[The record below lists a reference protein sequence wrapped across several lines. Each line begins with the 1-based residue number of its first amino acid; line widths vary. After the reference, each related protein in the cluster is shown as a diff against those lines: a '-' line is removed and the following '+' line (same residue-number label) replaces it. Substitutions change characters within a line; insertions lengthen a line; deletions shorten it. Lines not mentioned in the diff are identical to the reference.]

1 MDVLLPGSGRGSRSA
16 GAGPATQRD
25 RLAAETAAPARHS
38 SALGFGFQ
46 IAAEPLWLG
55 PETTE
60 DLKALSKRE
69 GIPLFATLLAA
80 FQTLLYRETGREDI
94 SVGVVLSSREK
105 AAGDF
110 PGLPMVP
117 CAGRAEFADD
127 PPFRDLLRRTRIE
140 WSTTAPPLPAAAA
153 PANTDQAGDLSRLAT
168 VSFGFG
174 GGFPSEWPAERC
186 DLAISLFEE
195 GGGLRGVLH
204 YDSEIL
210 EASAVECLQGHFLAL
225 LTGLAA
231 QPDQRVSRVPL
242 LTPEERRRILVEWND
257 TRVDLSRA
265 PLPRLFEAQV
275 ERTPDR
281 IAVEFQGRR
290 LTYRELDARANAL
303 ALRLKELGVG
313 PEVLVGVFVER
324 SAEMLVALLAVL
336 KAGGAYVPMDP
347 AYPKER
353 LAHILEDSAAAVVIT
368 EKSLAGALPARVHRI
383 FLEESIAEAP
393 SPPPQ
398 RVSSDGLAYVIYT
411 SGSTGRPKGVL
422 VTHGSL
428 TNLLL
433 SMGVRPGIDSDDVL
447 LAVTTLSFD
456 IAGLELYL
464 PLVLGARLVVASR
477 QTASDGD
484 SLANELERCR
494 ATVMQATPATW
505 RMLLE
510 SGWRG
515 RPGLKVLCGGEAM
528 SPELARRLS
537 EVSGSVWNL
546 YGPTETTIWSSCE
559 RVEGTANR
567 VVSIGRPIANTR
579 MYVLN
584 ARMEPVPVGVL
595 GELCIGGNGVARG
608 YRNLPELT
616 GQKFLTDPFEPGGR
630 LYRTGDLARYLPD
643 GRIVLSGRL
652 DDQVKIRGF
661 RIELGEIETV
671 LARHPAV
678 RECVAVAQP
687 DGSGE
692 KRLVAYVVARD
703 QMPTAAELRAF
714 VKEALPE
721 YMTPALFIPL
731 SRLPL
736 MPNGK
741 VDRRALPASTERP
754 ELEKPFVAPRDALEL
769 ELARIWREL
778 FELDSVGVR
787 DDFFEL
793 GGHSLSAGRLFAKIQ
808 KSFGKNLPPT
818 ALLGAPTIEQ
828 LAVLLRGK
836 QEIPRWSSL
845 VPIQTGGSRPP
856 LFCMHAGGGTVL
868 YYHDLARE
876 LGPDQPVYGL
886 QAQGLYGEVPPHAE
900 VEEMAAHYI
909 REIRTVQPHGPY
921 FLGGFCFGGVLAF
934 EMAQQ
939 LRREGAEVALL
950 ASFDGGSPG
959 FDYALRTGSDSDSD
973 TGGDSAEQAGRARS
987 WLMYHR
993 ERLGRLGLREKIGY
1007 LARKG
1012 KKRLDLWRQRLRARV
1027 HLWIGDLFRVLGRPL
1042 PEGVRH
1048 TYFRANSV
1056 RESVR
1061 YAPTPYP
1068 GRLFLFERMGA
1079 FRDRHMGWDGLV
1091 TGGLE
1096 IHEISARVAAA
1107 EEYHRFFIPALA
1119 GPLKQVLDGVTTG
1132 RNEAVLSRSPNP
1144 ERPAGQSRTHR

>member
-1 MDVLLPGSGRGSRSA
+1 
-16 GAGPATQRD
+16 
-25 RLAAETAAPARHS
+25 
-38 SALGFGFQ
+38 LGFQ
-46 IAAEPLWLG
+46 VVAEPLWLG
-55 PETTE
+55 PKTTE

-69 GIPLFATLLAA
+69 AVPLFATLLAA

-94 SVGVVLSSREK
+94 SVGVFLSSGEK
-105 AAGDF
+105 ATEGFA
-110 PGLPMVP
+110 GLPMVP

-140 WSTTAPPLPAAAA
+140 WSTSAPPMPAAAA
-153 PANTDQAGDLSRLAT
+153 PANTDQAGDLSRLVS

-174 GGFPSEWPAERC
+174 GGFPSEWPAERY

-195 GGGLRGVLH
+195 EGGLRGVLH
-204 YDSEIL
+204 YDSEVL
-210 EASAVECLQGHFLAL
+210 QASVVECLPGHFLTL
-225 LTGLAA
+225 LKGLAA
-231 QPDQRVSRVPL
+231 QPDQPVSGLPL
-242 LTPEERRRILVEWND
+242 LTPEERHRILIEWND
-257 TRVDLSRA
+257 TRADLFRA

-275 ERTPDR
+275 ARTPDR

-303 ALRLKELGVG
+303 ALRLEELGVG

-347 AYPKER
+347 GYPKER

-368 EKSLAGALPARVHRI
+368 EKSLTGALPAAAAHRI
-383 FLEESIAEAP
+383 FLEEATAEAP
-393 SPPPQ
+393 LPPPQ
-398 RVSSDGLAYVIYT
+398 RVSSDSLAYVIYT

-433 SMGVRPGIDSDDVL
+433 SMRVRPGMDSDDVL

-464 PLVLGARLVVASR
+464 PLVVGGRLVVAGR
-477 QTASDGD
+477 ETTSDGD

-510 SGWRG
+510 SGWQG

-528 SPELARRLS
+528 SPQLARRLS

-559 RVEGTANR
+559 RVEGTANEL
-567 VVSIGRPIANTR
+567 VSIGRPIANTR
-579 MYVLN
+579 LYVLDGK
-584 ARMEPVPVGVL
+584 MEPVPVGVL
-595 GELCIGGNGVARG
+595 GELCIGGSGVARG

-616 GQKFLTDPFEPGGR
+616 AQKFQSDPFEPGGR
-630 LYRTGDLARYLPD
+630 LYRTGDLARSLPD

-671 LARHPAV
+671 LARHPAI
-678 RECVAVAQP
+678 RECVAVARP
-687 DGSGE
+687 DESGE

-721 YMTPALFIPL
+721 YMAPALFVPL

-736 MPNGK
+736 TPNGK
-741 VDRRALPASTERP
+741 LDRRALPEPGTERP
-754 ELEKPFVAPRDALEL
+754 ELEKPFVVPRDVLEL

-778 FELDSVGVR
+778 FQLDSVGVR

-818 ALLGAPTIEQ
+818 ALLGAPTIAQ
-828 LAVLLRGK
+828 LAVLLRGE

-886 QAQGLYGEVPPHAE
+886 QARGLYGGMPPHAE

-909 REIRTVQPHGPY
+909 REIRTVQPQGPY
-921 FLGGFCFGGVLAF
+921 SLAGFCFGGVLAF
-934 EMAQQ
+934 AMAQQ

-950 ASFDGGSPG
+950 ASFDGGSPR
-959 FDYALRTGSDSDSD
+959 FDYALRTGSDS
-973 TGGDSAEQAGRARS
+973 GGDATEKTGNARS
-987 WLMYHR
+987 WLTHHR
-993 ERLGRLGLREKIGY
+993 RRLGDLALREKIWY
-1007 LARKG
+1007 LA
-1012 KKRLDLWRQRLRARV
+1012 KRGRNRFHIWRSWLRAVV
-1027 HLWIGDLFRVLGRPL
+1027 HLGIGDLFRLLGRPL
-1042 PEGVRH
+1042 PESVRH
-1048 TYFRANSV
+1048 TYFRASGV
-1056 RESVR
+1056 RASMR
-1061 YAPTPYP
+1061 YAPAPYP
-1068 GRLFLFERMGA
+1068 GRMFLFERTGA

-1096 IHEISARVAAA
+1096 IHEIPVRVASL
-1107 EEYHRFFIPALA
+1107 EDYHRFFIPALA
-1119 GPLKQVLDGVTTG
+1119 GPLKQVLRAVETG
-1132 RNEAVLSRSPNP
+1132 RNEAVLSRTP
-1144 ERPAGQSRTHR
+1144 G

>member
-1 MDVLLPGSGRGSRSA
+1 MVDVVLPGSSRGLPSA
-16 GAGPATQRD
+16 GAGSGTPRD
-25 RLAAETAAPARHS
+25 RLAAEAAEPACPS
-38 SALGFGFQ
+38 SVLGFGFKV
-46 IAAEPLWLG
+46 AAEPLWLG

-69 GIPLFATLLAA
+69 GVPLYATLLAA

-94 SVGVVLSSREK
+94 SVGVVLSSGEK
-105 AAGDF
+105 ATGGF
-110 PGLPMVP
+110 PGLPTVP

-127 PPFRDLLRRTRIE
+127 PPFRDLLRRTRIQ

-153 PANTDQAGDLSRLAT
+153 PANTDQAGDLSRLGS

-174 GGFPSEWPAERC
+174 GSFPSEWPAERY
-186 DLAISLFEE
+186 DLAISLFEKE
-195 GGGLRGVLH
+195 GGLRGVLY
-204 YDSEIL
+204 YDNEIL
-210 EASAVECLQGHFLAL
+210 EASAVECLPGHFLTL

-231 QPDQRVSRVPL
+231 QPNQRVGGLPL
-242 LTPEERRRILVEWND
+242 LTPKEQHRILIEWND
-257 TRVDLSRA
+257 TRADLSQA

-303 ALRLKELGVG
+303 ALRLEELGVG

-368 EKSLAGALPARVHRI
+368 EKSLTGTLPAAAAHLI
-383 FLEESIAEAP
+383 FLEEATAEAP
-393 SPPPQ
+393 SPPQQ

-422 VTHGSL
+422 VTHRSL

-433 SMGVRPGIDSDDVL
+433 SMRVRPGMDSDDVL

-464 PLVLGARLVVASR
+464 PLVVGARLVVAGR
-477 QTASDGD
+477 ETASDGD
-484 SLANELERCR
+484 SLANELDRCR

-528 SPELARRLS
+528 SPQLARRLS

-579 MYVLN
+579 MYVLDG
-584 ARMEPVPVGVL
+584 RMEPVPVGVL

-671 LARHPAV
+671 LARHPAI

-687 DGSGE
+687 DGDGE
-692 KRLVAYVVARD
+692 KRLVAYVVARGHL
-703 QMPTAAELRAF
+703 PTAAELRAF

-721 YMTPALFIPL
+721 YMAPALFVPL
-731 SRLPL
+731 NRLPL

-754 ELEKPFVAPRDALEL
+754 ELERPFIAPRDALEL

-778 FELDSVGVR
+778 FQLDSVGVR

-808 KSFGKNLPPT
+808 RLFGKNLPPT

-886 QAQGLYGEVPPHAE
+886 QAQGLYGGVPPHAE

-909 REIRTVQPHGPY
+909 REIRTVQPQGPY
-921 FLGGFCFGGVLAF
+921 FLAGFCFGGVLAF
-934 EMAQQ
+934 AMTQQ

-950 ASFDGGSPG
+950 ASFDGGSPT

-973 TGGDSAEQAGRARS
+973 ISGDSTEQAGRARS
-987 WLMYHR
+987 WLRYHR
-993 ERLGRLGLREKIGY
+993 SRLGRLALREKIWY
-1007 LARKG
+1007 LA
-1012 KKRLDLWRQRLRARV
+1012 KRGRNRFRIWRNALRARV
-1027 HLWIGDLFRVLGRPL
+1027 HLEIGDLFRLLGRPL

-1048 TYFRANSV
+1048 TYFRASSV
-1056 RESVR
+1056 RASMR
-1061 YAPTPYP
+1061 YAPASYP
-1068 GRLFLFERMGA
+1068 GRMFLFERMGA

-1096 IHEISARVAAA
+1096 IHQIPARVASA

-1119 GPLKQVLDGVTTG
+1119 GPLKEVLHAVASG
-1132 RNEAVLSRSPNP
+1132 RNEAVLSPTPR
-1144 ERPAGQSRTHR
+1144 